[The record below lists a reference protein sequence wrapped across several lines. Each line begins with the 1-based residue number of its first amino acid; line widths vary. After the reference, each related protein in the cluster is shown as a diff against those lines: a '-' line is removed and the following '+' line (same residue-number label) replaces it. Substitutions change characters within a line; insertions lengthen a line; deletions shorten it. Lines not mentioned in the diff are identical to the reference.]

1 MRSIQSLSGISCL
14 LLTVLGALFLM
25 SAPAPAEK
33 IEGIVA
39 VVDETIIMISDL
51 KERMDELGAPGFNRA
66 AQRQVL
72 DLMVENIVV
81 EKIYRSLGFP
91 EVNRAEAEEYAVQTG
106 VSVKD
111 AVALIMKSS
120 LMEMMVKS
128 RVVITEN
135 MIQDYYDSHDE
146 YTGRESVHLKQILI
160 KGDEE
165 RALQAL
171 AALDEGGG
179 FDEVARTF
187 SDVLVSGS
195 ADIGWV
201 PIEGLSETIG
211 EAVAKAQPGEVV
223 GPIFMN
229 DFYAIFEVM
238 EMGVSGKKSL
248 EEVRQEIAG
257 KLETK
262 YQQEAFQHWL
272 DKMMSEYF
280 IGVYI

>member
-1 MRSIQSLSGISCL
+1 
-14 LLTVLGALFLM
+14 M
-25 SAPAPAEK
+25 SAPAHAEK

-51 KERMDELGAPGFNRA
+51 KERMDELGAPPNNRA

-72 DLMVENIVV
+72 DLMVETIVV

-91 EVNRAEAEEYAVQTG
+91 EVNRDEAEQYAGQAG
-106 VSVKD
+106 VSVND
-111 AVALIMKSS
+111 AVSLIMKSA
-120 LMEMMVKS
+120 LMDMMVRS

-135 MIQDYYDSHDE
+135 MIQEYYDSHDE
-146 YTGRESVHLKQILI
+146 YSGRASVHLKQILI
-160 KGDEE
+160 KGDEQK
-165 RALQAL
+165 AQQAL
-171 AALDEGGG
+171 AALEKGRE
-179 FDEVARTF
+179 FDEVAVEF

-201 PIEGLSETIG
+201 AIESLSESISD
-211 EAVAKAQPGEVV
+211 AVAVAQPGEVV

-229 DFYAIFEVM
+229 DFYAIVEFM
-238 EMGVSGKKSL
+238 EKGVSGKKSL

-272 DKMMSEYF
+272 EKMMSEYF

>member
-14 LLTVLGALFLM
+14 LLTVLGAFFLM